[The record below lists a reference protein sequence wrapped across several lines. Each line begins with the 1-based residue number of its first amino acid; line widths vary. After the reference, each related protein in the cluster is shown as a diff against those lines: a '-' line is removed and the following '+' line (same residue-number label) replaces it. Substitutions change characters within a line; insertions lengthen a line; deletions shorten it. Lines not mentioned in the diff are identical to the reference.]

1 MHPMKIWRVFCL
13 GKKGIMKIKNI
24 KYPADLCKI
33 DKYKDNIDVFVDTE
47 DGQHFVVTVCT
58 PKFYEEY
65 MDKEGVDF
73 IAAGSPDIIVR
84 ELTDENIRKA
94 LEDFCRDD
102 GYWIKSFYLLGEIS
116 EGLLDKEM
124 VRVREINWEGI
135 GCYEER
141 ILWRYRL

>member
-1 MHPMKIWRVFCL
+1 
-13 GKKGIMKIKNI
+13 MKIKKV
-24 KYPADLCKI
+24 KYPTDLCKI

-58 PKFYEEY
+58 PKYYEEY
-65 MDKEGVDF
+65 MDKEGVNF

-84 ELTDENIRKA
+84 ELTDENIRQA
-94 LEDFCRDD
+94 LEDFCRNN

-124 VRVREINWEGI
+124 VRVREIYSLDDDDI
-135 GCYEER
+135 
-141 ILWRYRL
+141 